1 MAIALRSV
9 RFLDGFASLEIRE
22 CADRSMIQLVVE
34 TAPDRTTEPYMMTL
48 TASEWL
54 QLTSLPYVDRSKCAD
69 APPKNVLETFTLVDE
84 QMSVEVRERADG
96 AAVVIVVNG
105 GDDLAD
111 AAAFIELSAEQWEY
125 LRRLDYTT
133 SVSTQQNVSPRRVA
147 STDAQ
152 RGSVH

>member
-1 MAIALRSV
+1 
-9 RFLDGFASLEIRE
+9 
-22 CADRSMIQLVVE
+22 
-34 TAPDRTTEPYMMTL
+34 MMTL

-54 QLTSLPYVDRSKCAD
+54 QLMSLPYIDRSKCAEP
-69 APPKNVLETFTLVDE
+69 PPKNVLETFTLVDE
-84 QMSVEVRERADG
+84 QMSVEVHERADR

-105 GDDLAD
+105 GDDLTD
-111 AAAFIELSAEQWEY
+111 ASALIELSAEQWEY

-133 SVSTQQNVSPRRVA
+133 PLNTQQSAAPRVVS